1 MPSSVASALLDTP
14 VGDGIRLLTRRRL
27 LRYPEE
33 EPGYTPRAVVG
44 STEQKAIEKP
54 DEHNVAHRPPSPNDL
69 QPATS
74 NPGADQAAT
83 STASSRSSSCTLRPP
98 ERLNIVDWEG
108 PCDPANPLNW
118 PLGKKLWVS
127 WCIGF
132 ATFAVYIG
140 GSITTT
146 SYSALMNEFGIVE
159 QEAFATMSLYIF
171 AYGAGA
177 LFFSP
182 LSEMH
187 QLGRNPPYYVPLLIA
202 VGLQVGAATTPTFA
216 GLVILRFLVG
226 FLGAPLLATGGASI
240 ADVWGIKKLPVALC
254 FIWVLPSFSAP
265 GLAPIFT
272 VNAVERFGWRWSM
285 WIHLMFL
292 SVGAVLILLCPETS
306 ADNLLH
312 RRARRLRR
320 LTGDETLRTRAEVLG
335 AGKSSRALLYEALA
349 IPFKVALLDPS
360 ILFCHVY
367 IALCYAVFFSFFD
380 VFPLVFGEI
389 YHFPTDSQALI
400 FLCDVAGSSLGALG
414 YASYQLLY
422 MFPLVRNKGMPVV
435 ERRLEPALVS
445 SIMASV
451 GLWIFAWS
459 AYPQAHWMGPTVGAT
474 LFVVSNIVTF
484 QCVFYYL
491 ILSYPKYAASVLA
504 GSDFARSSLAA
515 GVVHGA
521 TPLFRSSAGIHGGV
535 SLLAGL
541 AACGIVGIW
550 TLYLC
555 GAKLRARSRFTG
567 GEGEEESG
575 LGHVAE
581 EAIEVNEQA
590 RGEAQ
595 A

>member
-1 MPSSVASALLDTP
+1 MPSAVTSSLLDTP
-14 VGDGIRLLTRRRL
+14 VGDAVRLLTHRRL
-27 LRYPEE
+27 LHYPEE
-33 EPGYTPRAVVG
+33 EPGYTPRVG
-44 STEQKAIEKP
+44 GSIAQKVGEKVG
-54 DEHNVAHRPPSPNDL
+54 EHGDARPTPAPNET
-69 QPATS
+69 QPASSSAGDGPTS
-74 NPGADQAAT
+74 
-83 STASSRSSSCTLRPP
+83 SSRSSSRTLCPS
-98 ERLNIVDWEG
+98 ERVTIVDWQG
-108 PCDPANPLNW
+108 PLDPANPLNW
-118 PLGKKLWVS
+118 SLGKKLWVS

-132 ATFAVYIG
+132 ATFAVYVG
-140 GSITTT
+140 GGITTT
-146 SYSALMNEFGIVE
+146 SYSSLMEEFGIVE
-159 QEAFATMSLYIF
+159 QEAFATMSL
-171 AYGAGA
+171 YGAGA

-187 QLGRNPPYYVPLLIA
+187 QLGRNPPYYIPLLIA
-202 VGLQVGAATTPTFA
+202 VGLQVGAATSPAFA
-216 GLVILRFLVG
+216 GLAILRVLVG

-240 ADVWGIKKLPVALC
+240 ADVWGITKLPVALC

-292 SVGAVLILLCPETS
+292 SLGAVLILLCPETS
-306 ADNLLH
+306 ADNLLY

-320 LTGDETLRTRAEVLG
+320 LTGDETLRTRAEILG
-335 AGKSSRALLYEALA
+335 DGKSTRALLYEALA
-349 IPFKVALLDPS
+349 IPFKIAILDPS
-360 ILFCHVY
+360 ILFCHAY

-380 VFPLVFGEI
+380 AFPIVFGEI
-389 YHFPTDSQALI
+389 FSFPTVSQALI
-400 FLCDVAGSSLGALG
+400 FLCDVAGSSIGALA
-414 YASYQLLY
+414 YAAYQLLW
-422 MFPLVRNKGMPVV
+422 MFPLVRKKGMPVV

-474 LFVVSNIVTF
+474 LFVISNIVTF

-504 GSDFARSSLAA
+504 GSDFARSTVAA

-550 TLYLC
+550 VLYLC
-555 GAKLRARSRFTG
+555 GAKLRAKSRFTG
-567 GEGEEESG
+567 GEAAEESG
-575 LGHVAE
+575 LNHVAE
-581 EAIEVNEQA
+581 EASEADEQA

>member
-1 MPSSVASALLDTP
+1 D
-14 VGDGIRLLTRRRL
+14 
-27 LRYPEE
+27 
-33 EPGYTPRAVVG
+33 PG
-44 STEQKAIEKP
+44 
-54 DEHNVAHRPPSPNDL
+54 
-69 QPATS
+69 
-74 NPGADQAAT
+74 
-83 STASSRSSSCTLRPP
+83 
-98 ERLNIVDWEG
+98 
-108 PCDPANPLNW
+108 NPLNW
-118 PLGKKLWVS
+118 SLRKKLWVS

-132 ATFAVYIG
+132 ATFAVYVG
-140 GSITTT
+140 GGITTT
-146 SYSALMNEFGIVE
+146 SYSSLMDEFGIVE
-159 QEAFATMSLYIF
+159 QEAFATMSLY
-171 AYGAGA
+171 GAGA

-187 QLGRNPPYYVPLLIA
+187 HLGRNPPYYVPLIIA

-216 GLVILRFLVG
+216 GLAILRVLVG
-226 FLGAPLLATGGASI
+226 FFGAPLLATGGASI
-240 ADVWGIKKLPVALC
+240 ADVWGIQKLPVALC

-306 ADNLLH
+306 ADNLLY

-320 LTGDETLRTRAEVLG
+320 LTGDETLRTRAEILG
-335 AGKSSRALLYEALA
+335 DGKSARALLYEALA
-349 IPFKVALLDPS
+349 IPFKITLLDPS
-360 ILFCHVY
+360 ILFCHAY

-380 VFPLVFGEI
+380 AFPIVFGEVFS
-389 YHFPTDSQALI
+389 FPTVSQALI
-400 FLCDVAGSSLGALG
+400 FLCDVAGSSLGAVA
-414 YASYQLLY
+414 YAGYQLSY
-422 MFPLVRNKGMPVV
+422 MFPLVRKKGMPVV

-445 SIMASV
+445 SVTASL

-459 AYPQAHWMGPTVGAT
+459 AYRQAHWMGPTVGAT
-474 LFVVSNIVTF
+474 LFVTSNIVTF

-504 GSDFARSSLAA
+504 GSDFVRSTVAA

-555 GAKLRARSRFTG
+555 GAKLRAKSRFTG
-567 GEGEEESG
+567 AGEGAEKSG
-575 LGHVAE
+575 LD
-581 EAIEVNEQA
+581 EADEADERVRGDEQG